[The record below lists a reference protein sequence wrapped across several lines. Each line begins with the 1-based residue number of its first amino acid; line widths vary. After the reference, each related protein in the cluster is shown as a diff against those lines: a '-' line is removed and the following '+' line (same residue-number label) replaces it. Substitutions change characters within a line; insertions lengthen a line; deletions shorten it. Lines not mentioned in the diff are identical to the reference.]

1 VEIDPASNSWQRR
14 AAGLNIPPIK
24 QRGGRMKLY
33 YSENLNPRVAV
44 AVARHLKSPVAYE
57 RASPRDPRQ
66 QDAFRAINPNTLVPV
81 LVDGTDRLWET
92 DAIACKLSRLAESD
106 FWRTDSSAPEMIM
119 WISWGT
125 HHLSSAASILYWQN
139 FIRPTYL
146 KETRDPAEVERGL
159 REFREHAAILDAELA
174 GRTWLVGDHVS
185 YADFRVATALPF
197 TQRAGLPTA
206 EFAHMTRW
214 HDQLLTLHAWRAPF
228 DGLA

>member
-1 VEIDPASNSWQRR
+1 
-14 AAGLNIPPIK
+14 
-24 QRGGRMKLY
+24 MKLY

-92 DAIACKLSRLAESD
+92 DAIACKLSRLAQSD

-125 HHLSSAASILYWQN
+125 HHLSNAASILYWQN
-139 FIRPTYL
+139 FIRPHLPERNARPSGGRKGAEGVSRTC
-146 KETRDPAEVERGL
+146 RDPGCRTGGAHVARGRPRLL
-159 REFREHAAILDAELA
+159 R
-174 GRTWLVGDHVS
+174 
-185 YADFRVATALPF
+185 
-197 TQRAGLPTA
+197 
-206 EFAHMTRW
+206 
-214 HDQLLTLHAWRAPF
+214 
-228 DGLA
+228 